1 MIPAGQLEIRLDT
14 EDAALPVTR
23 PGRGPELVTGT
34 RRDSP
39 TAATVRVTTQ
49 CLCQE
54 SRKSLD
60 SDPAAGGRVRAL
72 PGRPAAAWDAG
83 ATVMFVLFMSIPAPV
98 SWL

>member
-1 MIPAGQLEIRLDT
+1 MIPAGQLEIRRDT
-14 EDAALPVTR
+14 EDAALPGTLPGTR

-72 PGRPAAAWDAG
+72 PGRPAAAPLAAQPG
-83 ATVMFVLFMSIPAPV
+83 PHSGCY
-98 SWL
+98 